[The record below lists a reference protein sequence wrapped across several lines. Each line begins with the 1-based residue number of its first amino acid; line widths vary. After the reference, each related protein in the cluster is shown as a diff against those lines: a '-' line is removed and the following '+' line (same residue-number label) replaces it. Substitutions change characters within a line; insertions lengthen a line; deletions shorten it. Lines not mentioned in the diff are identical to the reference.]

1 MHLKDSRH
9 LRHHAF
15 VIEAEAEEGI
25 ALALGWAEREL
36 GMKAKANPD
45 IVTFQFGLL
54 SVDDARRV
62 NDNAIQA
69 PIVGDTKVIIIAASR
84 AYHEAQNALLKLF
97 EEPPRGTYVFLVLPT
112 LGSLLPTLRS
122 RVQVLEKAV
131 GSKQKAVIPDTAEE
145 FINMSREKRSVMIKK
160 LANGKD
166 EDERRE
172 NRDTAIA
179 IVNGIE
185 ALAYGFEQGR
195 TLLKHRAL
203 LEDIQIL
210 RGHLHDRSA
219 PVRMILEHL
228 SLVLPKNLV

>member
-1 MHLKDSRH
+1 ML
-9 LRHHAF
+9 
-15 VIEAEAEEGI
+15 
-25 ALALGWAEREL
+25 ALAWAEREL
-36 GMKAKANPD
+36 GMVAKANPD
-45 IVTFQFGLL
+45 IITFQFGLL

-62 NDNAIQA
+62 NENAIQA

-97 EEPPRGTYVFLVLPT
+97 EEPPTGTYLFLVLPT
-112 LGSLLPTLRS
+112 LGSLLPTFRS
-122 RVQVLEKAV
+122 RVQVLQTSLSIDGRPKIRIYPEAEDFMKAD
-131 GSKQKAVIPDTAEE
+131 K
-145 FINMSREKRSVMIKK
+145 EKRSVMIKK

-185 ALAYGFEQGR
+185 AVAYSRGGLTSANNAELF
-195 TLLKHRAL
+195 K
-203 LEDIQIL
+203 DIQIL

-219 PVRMILEHL
+219 PVRIILEHL
-228 SLVLPKNLV
+228 SLVLPKGLV

>member
-1 MHLKDSRH
+1 M
-9 LRHHAF
+9 HHAF
-15 VIEAEAEEGI
+15 VIEASAEEGI

-36 GMKAKANPD
+36 GMVAKANPD

-62 NDNAIQA
+62 NENAIQA
-69 PIVGDTKVIIIAASR
+69 PIVGDNKVIIIAANR

-97 EEPPRGTYVFLVLPT
+97 EEPPQSTHLFLVMPSLGGVLPT
-112 LGSLLPTLRS
+112 LLS
-122 RVQVLEKAV
+122 RVMVLKHEARSTKSETISEITNEFLKA
-131 GSKQKAVIPDTAEE
+131 
-145 FINMSREKRSVMIKK
+145 NREKRSVMIKK
-160 LANGKD
+160 LASGKD
-166 EDERRE
+166 EEERRE

-179 IVNGIE
+179 IINGIE

-203 LEDIQIL
+203 LEDIQVL

-228 SLVLPKNLV
+228 SIVLPHELGRR